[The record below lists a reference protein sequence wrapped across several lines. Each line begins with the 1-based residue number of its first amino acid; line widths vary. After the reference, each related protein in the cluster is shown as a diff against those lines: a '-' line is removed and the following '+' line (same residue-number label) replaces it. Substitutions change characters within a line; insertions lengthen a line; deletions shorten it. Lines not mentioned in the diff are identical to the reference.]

1 MRHLI
6 AAAVLTLVAAP
17 AWSQAQSP
25 SQARSCDELKE
36 EIGQKI
42 RSNGVVAFT
51 LTVVDKD
58 AQDDGKVV
66 GTCGGATKKILY
78 KRGAAPSGVESA
90 AGN

>member
-1 MRHLI
+1 MRKLF
-6 AAAVLTLVAAP
+6 AATVLTLAAAP
-17 AWSQAQSP
+17 AWSQAQ

-42 RSNGVVAFT
+42 RNNGVVEFT

-58 AQDDGKVV
+58 APEDGKVV

-90 AGN
+90 TGN